1 MHSVGVHATRRP
13 EASCNR
19 CYVEFLASGTYAWE
33 SLWECMLSCG
43 CIGRLLF
50 GWYKEF
56 DERLE
61 GTETNE
67 WVKDLRGRNLR
78 NAFIKSTRIVNNS
91 TFELSSAIFTYSTEH
106 HLFSL
111 ITVMPAV
118 PRLLNRVYDK
128 INNEIRNSAIK
139 RLLFRMALKWVE
151 KKTLEHDETLF
162 WASISFNFFI
172 SSKEKEL
179 RRGIIRKNSFWD
191 KLVFK
196 KVQDAFGGSLRLMVR
211 L

>member
-1 MHSVGVHATRRP
+1 MHSSRA
-13 EASCNR
+13 
-19 CYVEFLASGTYAWE
+19 LE
-33 SLWECMLSCG
+33 SLT
-43 CIGRLLF
+43 IQRLNSAQLF
-50 GWYKEF
+50 
-56 DERLE
+56 L
-61 GTETNE
+61 
-67 WVKDLRGRNLR
+67 L
-78 NAFIKSTRIVNNS
+78 IQH
-91 TFELSSAIFTYSTEH
+91 EH

-151 KKTLEHDETLF
+151 MKKALEHDETLF
-162 WASISFNFFI
+162 WSLISFDFFI

-211 L
+211 LQIIEICRHDTDSYCTIYTTGCWQCTTCW